1 MRKTRY
7 AAIVATVVAFA
18 SLFASVLVKKQLE
31 TAAVLQLDRELSM
44 LSASAYKWELD
55 SWESDE
61 YYVSVLKSETERE
74 DLTNIKKIDRP
85 GIPLGSTVLNPVF
98 IKSESGKEWRA
109 SMSADADG
117 NLLLI
122 GIDSTEARDIIS
134 DGSLI
139 MNLSSILVCLCS
151 LALCLMTVSR
161 KRPGK
166 DADMPGVVEG

>member
-7 AAIVATVVAFA
+7 AAVVATVVAFA

-44 LSASAYKWELD
+44 LSASAYKGELD

-74 DLTNIKKIDRP
+74 DLTKIKKIDRP

-98 IKSESGKEWRA
+98 VKSESGKEWRA

-139 MNLSSILVCLCS
+139 MNLSSILVCLGS
-151 LALCLMTVSR
+151 LTLCLMTVSR
-161 KRPGK
+161 KRPAK
-166 DADMPGVVEG
+166 DADVSGVVEG